1 MVPLTPAT
9 YGVYVKID
17 KAGRIVSINS
27 DAFLTDLN
35 GWMKIDEGYGDR
47 YHHAQGNYL
56 DGPLYDD
63 RGICRYKLA
72 DGAVVPRTQAEMD
85 ADYAPPSAPPKTN
98 AELEAENALLKAQI
112 QAVSDRGDFVE
123 DVIAEMAM
131 QVYE

>member
-1 MVPLTPAT
+1 MDIKP
-9 YGVYVKID
+9 YGVYVKTD
-17 KAGRIVSINS
+17 DTGRIMAINS
-27 DAFLTDLN
+27 DAFLTGLT
-35 GWMKIDEGYGDR
+35 GWTKIDEGYDYR

-56 DGPLYDD
+56 DGPLYDE

-72 DGAVVPRTQAEMD
+72 DGAVVPRTRAEID
-85 ADYAPPSAPPKTN
+85 ADYVPPPAPPKTN